1 MKLIVI
7 SICKDE
13 EKTIGEVLDL
23 IPKKIEGIDVIE
35 KLVIDDGSS
44 DNTAKVAHEHGA
56 VVIKNGRQKR
66 LAYSFQKAVEYALE
80 NGADITVNI
89 DGDNQFDA
97 SEIPLLVNPI
107 VEGRADFV
115 AADRFTDPKTGKYRE
130 IENMPKSKYI
140 GNILGAWVVS
150 KMSGQKFKDV
160 TCGFRAYSREA
171 LLHVNINNKFTY
183 TQETFQVIAAKNL
196 NILNVPVSIKYFKG
210 RKSRVVEN
218 IPMYVLKSAGNILKA
233 FRDYS
238 PLQFFTWLGM
248 VPFIPALGCLLFVGI
263 HYLNYGSFSPF
274 KFVGGI
280 GIYLL
285 SLAIVSWLVAI
296 FTDIQNRVLHNQEKI
311 LYYTKKAY
319 FDSKRK

>member
-13 EKTIGEVLDL
+13 EKTIGQVLDL
-23 IPKKIEGIDVIE
+23 VPKKIEGIDVIE

-44 DNTAKVAHEHGA
+44 DNTAKVASEHGA

-66 LAYSFQKAVEYALE
+66 LAFSFQKAVEYALE

-107 VEGRADFV
+107 VQGKADFV
-115 AADRFTDPKTGKYRE
+115 AADRFTDPSTGKYRE
-130 IENMPKSKYI
+130 IENMPKSKYV

-171 LLHVNINNKFTY
+171 LLHININNKFTY

-218 IPMYVLKSAGNILKA
+218 IPMYVLKSSGNILKA

-248 VPFIPALGCLLFVGI
+248 VPFIPALGCLVFVGI
-263 HYLNYGSFSPF
+263 HYLNYGSFSPY

>member
-35 KLVIDDGSS
+35 KLVIDDGSN
-44 DNTAKVAHEHGA
+44 DNTAKVAQEHGA
-56 VVIKNGRQKR
+56 VVIRNGRQKR

>member
-13 EKTIGEVLDL
+13 EKTIGVVLDQ

-35 KLVIDDGSS
+35 KLVVDDGST
-44 DNTAKVAHEHGA
+44 DDTANVAKAHGA
-56 VVIKNGRQKR
+56 IVIKNGRQKR
-66 LAYSFQKAVEYALE
+66 LAFSFQKAMEYALE
-80 NGADITVNI
+80 NGADIAVNI

-107 VEGRADFV
+107 VQGKADFV
-115 AADRFTDPKTGKYRE
+115 AADRFTDPTTGKYRE
-130 IENMPKSKYI
+130 IENMPKSKFI

-171 LLHVNINNKFTY
+171 LLHININNKFTY

-218 IPMYVLKSAGNILKA
+218 IPMYILKSAGNIMKA

-248 VPFIPALGCLLFVGI
+248 VPFIPALICLVFVGI
-263 HYLNYGSFSPF
+263 HYLNYGSFSPY
-274 KFVGGI
+274 KFIGGI

-311 LYYTKKAY
+311 LYYTKKSY